1 MTSDN
6 ANSHGRK
13 KRNVTLLD
21 VAAAAGVSRGTVS
34 LVLRKSPL
42 VRDSTRERVEAA
54 IVETGYVYDRG
65 AAYLRSGRTHTIGLI
80 VCNITNPFYAD
91 FTAGVDV
98 ALENAGWLSI
108 FGNTAES
115 VERQDR
121 ILNRMREQAVEGL
134 ILIPAAD
141 TRESVIHSLRRW
153 GMPVVQ
159 ATRHVL
165 GDQTDLVSQ
174 DHRAGVRMSVDHLVS
189 LGHRRIAYIGGG
201 ERHSTSVERRAAYR
215 AAMLAHGLDGRD
227 QLIVPCTVDLADA
240 SRAILEALAHDPKP
254 TAAVCFNDHVAYG
267 VLGTLQDQGIKPGED
282 FAVVGFDDRRDI
294 AFLRPALTTVSIS
307 AERVAEAATEMILRR
322 IAHPDNA
329 PERVIIAP
337 RLVVR
342 ETCGAKA
349 VRRPA

>member
-42 VRDSTRERVEAA
+42 VRDSTRARVEAA
-54 IVETGYVYDRG
+54 IEETGYVYDRG
-65 AAYLRSGRTHTIGLI
+65 AAYLRSRRTHTVGLI

-91 FTAGVDV
+91 FTAGADA
-98 ALENAGWLSI
+98 ALEGAGWLSI
-108 FGNTAES
+108 FGNSAES
-115 VERQDR
+115 PERQDR
-121 ILNRMREQAVEGL
+121 ILTRMREQAVEGI
-134 ILIPAAD
+134 ILVPAAD
-141 TRESVIHSLRRW
+141 TPDSVIHSLQRW
-153 GMPVVQ
+153 GMPVVL
-159 ATRHVL
+159 ATRYVQ
-165 GDQTDLVSQ
+165 GVETDLVSQ
-174 DHRAGVRMSVDHLVS
+174 DHAAGVRMSVEHLVS
-189 LGHRRIAYIGGG
+189 LGHQRIAFIGGG
-201 ERHSTSVERRAAYR
+201 ERHSTSDERRAAYR
-215 AAMLAHGLDGRD
+215 AAMNEHGIVERD
-227 QLIVPCTVDLADA
+227 QLVVPCVVDLADA
-240 SRAILEALAHDPKP
+240 SRAILEALDHSPRP

-294 AFLRPALTTVSIS
+294 AFLRPSLTTVSIS
-307 AERVAEAATEMILRR
+307 AERVAEAAADVILRR
-322 IAHPDNA
+322 IANPDDA

-342 ETCGAKA
+342 ETCGASA
-349 VRRPA
+349 LRRPA